1 MLSARAARQVRKNYV
16 TSHHITA
23 FSGPGNIKRS
33 LGRYKES
40 EIGKA
45 LRSVDTYTLHREFH
59 KPRYKNPFYIY
70 KKRQQIQL
78 DLIDVSEMK
87 NHNDGVTF
95 ILVAIDCFSKYVWV
109 KPMVN
114 KSGAE
119 TLAALKHVLQA
130 IKNMNML
137 NGVTSQKPSE
147 LFCDSGKEFVNRQVK
162 DYLQQE
168 GIKITHASSE
178 MKAAIVERVNR
189 TLQDLIYRYM
199 TENQT
204 YRYVNALP
212 DLIYVYNMRGHRSL
226 KFMSPRDAERDV
238 NQQAVL
244 NALNERYTKIGK
256 QRKNPKYDVGQ
267 RVRIN
272 KLGGRFARGY
282 HERFSQE
289 LFEIVEVLT
298 RMPIPMYI
306 LKSLNDNQIIKG
318 GFYDEEL
325 QPVEGDVFKIE
336 KVLKERTVR
345 GQRQLFVKWIGFDNT
360 HNSWI
365 DATNVTRRY

>member
-1 MLSARAARQVRKNYV
+1 MLSARAARQIKKNYV
-16 TSHHITA
+16 TPHHVTA
-23 FSGPGNIKRS
+23 FSAPGNIKRS
-33 LGRYKES
+33 LGRYKQS
-40 EIGKA
+40 EIAKT

-59 KPRYKNPFYIY
+59 KPRYKNPFYVY
-70 KKRQQIQL
+70 RKRQQVQL
-78 DLIDVSEMK
+78 DLIDVREMK
-87 NHNDGVTF
+87 DHNDGVTF
-95 ILVAIDCFSKYVWV
+95 LLVAIDCFTKYAWV
-109 KPMVN
+109 KPMVTKTAN
-114 KSGAE
+114 E

-130 IKNMNML
+130 IQNMSML
-137 NGVTSQKPSE
+137 EGVTSPKPTE
-147 LFCDSGKEFVNRQVK
+147 LFCDSGKEFVNRQVS

-168 GIKITHASSE
+168 GIRKTHASSE
-178 MKAAIVERVNR
+178 MKAAIVERFNR

-204 YRYVNALP
+204 RRYLTSLQ

-238 NQQAVL
+238 NQQTVF
-244 NALNERYTKIGK
+244 NALNEHYTKINQ
-256 QRKNPKYDVGQ
+256 QRKKPKYDVGQ

-289 LFEIVEVLT
+289 LFEIVQVLT

-306 LKSLNDNQIIKG
+306 LKSLDNNEIVKG

-345 GQRQLFVKWIGFDNT
+345 GQRQLFVKWLGFDNT

-365 DATNVTRRY
+365 DATAVTRRY